1 MCVVKL
7 QDVKVV
13 NLNLECVGY
22 IQAIEMEI
30 KLEMDACYFIS
41 KCFETRSI
49 EFRVENLLTAV

>member
-30 KLEMDACYFIS
+30 KLEMDGCYLYLNVL
-41 KCFETRSI
+41 K
-49 EFRVENLLTAV
+49 LGP